1 MKESNSFDIVEIVKN
16 YGNLT
21 VIESRKVFDQLEG
34 GLLEFEQIPDDT
46 YQLKEYYSGG
56 MYCREITIPEGAFI
70 TGRIYKFDHI
80 EIMLSGEIEILS
92 ADGGKTY
99 YEGHNVIEAK
109 AGKRQGGLA
118 HKETK
123 WLTINCIPDYLPI
136 NEALDFTSV
145 LTYKEYKD
153 FHDQLNNAD
162 YEYFLNEIGLSH
174 DEMEAIVNTD
184 DVIQLPV
191 GYEHIEVLSS
201 SISGDGLFTLKEI
214 KAGDLICPVRIKEKR
229 TIAGRYSNHALHS
242 NTKPVVEGN
251 VFYVM
256 ANKDIQANEEITMNY
271 RDILSF
277 RNQQGDLSCQVG

>member
-1 MKESNSFDIVEIVKN
+1 MKKSSSFDIVEIVKS
-16 YGNLT
+16 YGDLT
-21 VIESRKVFDQLEG
+21 VIESRKVFDQLEA
-34 GLLEFEQIPDDT
+34 GLLELEQIPDNT

-92 ADGGKTY
+92 ANGGKTH

-145 LTYKEYKD
+145 LTYQEYKD

-174 DEMEAIVNTD
+174 DEMEKIVNTD
-184 DVIQLPV
+184 DVVSLPV
-191 GYEHIEVLSS
+191 GYEHIEINNS
-201 SISGDGLFTLKEI
+201 SISGKGLFTTKEI
-214 KAGDLICPVRIKEKR
+214 KAGSLICPVRLKEKR
-229 TIAGRYSNHALHS
+229 TVAGRYSNHALHS
-242 NTKPVVEGN
+242 NTKPVVEDD
-251 VFYVM
+251 VFYIM
-256 ANKDIQANEEITMNY
+256 ATKDIQSNEEITMNY

-277 RNQQGDLSCQVG
+277 RNNQGDIPCQDG